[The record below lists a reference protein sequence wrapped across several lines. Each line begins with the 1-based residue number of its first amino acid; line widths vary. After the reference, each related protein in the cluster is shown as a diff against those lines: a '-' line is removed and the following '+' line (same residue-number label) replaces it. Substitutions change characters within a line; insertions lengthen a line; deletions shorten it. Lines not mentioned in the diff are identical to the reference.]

1 MFVELCEE
9 IFKIILNFVQ
19 VFGYL
24 GIFFMTFIESTF
36 VPIPSE
42 FTLIPAGY
50 LIAEGEMNI
59 IPVLFFSLLG
69 TLLGSLIN
77 YFIAYYFGRKLFINY
92 GKYFFLKP
100 NQLVLIEIFFH
111 KYGAISTFFGRI
123 LPGVKHFISFPAG
136 LAKMNLMLFCLYTI
150 LGSCIWLS
158 FLLYLGYFIGT
169 NQDSISLYVKNFNF
183 ITVSI
188 VLFIV
193 LFLFFLKK
201 AKKHDRG
208 SV

>member
-77 YFIAYYFGRKLFINY
+77 YFIAYYFGRKLFTNY

-100 NQLVLIEIFFH
+100 NQLISIEVFFH
-111 KYGAISTFFGRI
+111 RYGAISTFFGRI

-169 NQDSISLYVKNFNF
+169 NQDSISLYIKNFNF